1 VDVSRTGRRPIS
13 AITDARPTLH
23 LRPFIGTII
32 AAGVAGVYGEK
43 AVRMKQAIDSLTK
56 LVNDDQVKLDASK
69 KLIANMRLVS
79 SDLQTT
85 LDLIGPAI
93 KCIEKMMGIWNS
105 IAGDLGSAK
114 DAVEDLEKLKVFT
127 ALFTNLKKTKV
138 IQKWNDLKTA
148 VDQYRKVAFISTPDT
163 QSIIDYANA
172 LTVAIQKSS

>member
-1 VDVSRTGRRPIS
+1 
-13 AITDARPTLH
+13 
-23 LRPFIGTII
+23 
-32 AAGVAGVYGEK
+32 
-43 AVRMKQAIDSLTK
+43 MKQAIDSLTK

-79 SDLQTT
+79 VGVILLYPEHRRSHSFLFGYADQQSDLQTT

-93 KCIEKMMGIWNS
+93 KCIEKMMGACTQVVHLYYLHIVLIGIWNS

-148 VDQYRKVAFISTPDT
+148 GM
-163 QSIIDYANA
+163 
-172 LTVAIQKSS
+172 